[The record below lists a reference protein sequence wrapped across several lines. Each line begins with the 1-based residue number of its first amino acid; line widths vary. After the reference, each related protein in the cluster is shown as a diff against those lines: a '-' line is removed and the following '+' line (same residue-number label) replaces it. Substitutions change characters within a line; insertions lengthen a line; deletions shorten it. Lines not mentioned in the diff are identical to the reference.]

1 MSPFPAEGRGW
12 GGAEG
17 QKAPPEPAS
26 LPAEVPAATRLAGR
40 CGLPHRWRPRQPSTA
55 FCVPPWL
62 PLPGPG
68 ARSGSS
74 RCLGQGGRK
83 GGGERQVSG
92 SRMRAEW
99 GLLRNPAP
107 ERCVPEAPQDL
118 RALPRSQGAPR
129 AARES
134 LAAGDVGCKPPR
146 QSCRV
151 GSVPH
156 PSGPH
161 VAVSWQMYP
170 ESRWERGR
178 GGEEARDE
186 AGRGLRGARVPRSG
200 PAPAPR
206 WPGARTWPAPG
217 RAGPSRPPTGL
228 EGGGS
233 EGVKAQGSRPR
244 PGLGPPPAQVVLT
257 AEEQSPSPFV
267 LGAP

>member
-26 LPAEVPAATRLAGR
+26 LPAEVPAGTRLAGR
-40 CGLPHRWRPRQPSTA
+40 EVRAAAPVAATPTFDSVLRPTLAPT
-55 FCVPPWL
+55 
-62 PLPGPG
+62 PGPG

-107 ERCVPEAPQDL
+107 GRCVPEAPQDL

-134 LAAGDVGCKPPR
+134 LAAGDVGCNPPPPPPPELSGR
-146 QSCRV
+146 IRPPPLRASRSRELANVPGIQV
-151 GSVPH
+151 GK
-156 PSGPH
+156 G
-161 VAVSWQMYP
+161 A
-170 ESRWERGR
+170 GR
-178 GGEEARDE
+178 GG
-186 AGRGLRGARVPRSG
+186 GAR
-200 PAPAPR
+200 
-206 WPGARTWPAPG
+206 
-217 RAGPSRPPTGL
+217 
-228 EGGGS
+228 
-233 EGVKAQGSRPR
+233 
-244 PGLGPPPAQVVLT
+244 
-257 AEEQSPSPFV
+257 
-267 LGAP
+267 